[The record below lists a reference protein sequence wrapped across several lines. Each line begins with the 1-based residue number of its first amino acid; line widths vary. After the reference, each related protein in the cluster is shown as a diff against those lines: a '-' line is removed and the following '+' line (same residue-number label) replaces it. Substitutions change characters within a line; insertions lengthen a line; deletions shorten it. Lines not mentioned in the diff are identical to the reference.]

1 MEVGI
6 LFKIGAVGILVSV
19 LCQVLKHSGREE
31 QAFLASLAGLV
42 LVLFWILPYISA
54 LFEDIKKLFTIL
66 PSKAGSEANCRFA
79 MQGRGKNG
87 GDYMDMLRI
96 AALGTAGVLLGITV
110 KGAKPEF
117 ALLVTVG
124 AGLCILAGTVGK
136 MQYLLGMLAQMKS
149 YLPVDSSYLNT
160 LLKMLGITYV
170 GQFSAGICKDAGYS
184 SIAGQIELFA
194 RLAVLA
200 VSMPVLLALLETVHD
215 FL

>member
-1 MEVGI
+1 M
-6 LFKIGAVGILVSV
+6 
-19 LCQVLKHSGREE
+19 
-31 QAFLASLAGLV
+31 
-42 LVLFWILPYISA
+42 
-54 LFEDIKKLFTIL
+54 DI
-66 PSKAGSEANCRFA
+66 
-79 MQGRGKNG
+79 
-87 GDYMDMLRI
+87 LRI

-136 MQYLLGMLAQMKS
+136 MQYL
-149 YLPVDSSYLNT
+149 NT

-170 GQFSAGICKDAGYS
+170 WQFSAGICKDAGYS

>member
-1 MEVGI
+1 M
-6 LFKIGAVGILVSV
+6 
-19 LCQVLKHSGREE
+19 
-31 QAFLASLAGLV
+31 
-42 LVLFWILPYISA
+42 
-54 LFEDIKKLFTIL
+54 DI
-66 PSKAGSEANCRFA
+66 
-79 MQGRGKNG
+79 
-87 GDYMDMLRI
+87 LRI

-124 AGLCILAGTVGK
+124 K
-136 MQYLLGMLAQMKS
+136 MQYLLGMLTQMKS

>member
-1 MEVGI
+1 M
-6 LFKIGAVGILVSV
+6 
-19 LCQVLKHSGREE
+19 
-31 QAFLASLAGLV
+31 
-42 LVLFWILPYISA
+42 
-54 LFEDIKKLFTIL
+54 DI
-66 PSKAGSEANCRFA
+66 
-79 MQGRGKNG
+79 
-87 GDYMDMLRI
+87 LRI

-149 YLPVDSSYLNT
+149 YLPGGLIVSEYAAENAWDH
-160 LLKMLGITYV
+160 V
-170 GQFSAGICKDAGYS
+170 CGQFSAGICKDAGYS

>member
-1 MEVGI
+1 M
-6 LFKIGAVGILVSV
+6 
-19 LCQVLKHSGREE
+19 
-31 QAFLASLAGLV
+31 
-42 LVLFWILPYISA
+42 
-54 LFEDIKKLFTIL
+54 DI
-66 PSKAGSEANCRFA
+66 
-79 MQGRGKNG
+79 
-87 GDYMDMLRI
+87 LRI

-184 SIAGQIELFA
+184 SLSLIHI
-194 RLAVLA
+194 
-200 VSMPVLLALLETVHD
+200 
-215 FL
+215 

>member
-1 MEVGI
+1 M
-6 LFKIGAVGILVSV
+6 
-19 LCQVLKHSGREE
+19 
-31 QAFLASLAGLV
+31 
-42 LVLFWILPYISA
+42 
-54 LFEDIKKLFTIL
+54 DI
-66 PSKAGSEANCRFA
+66 
-79 MQGRGKNG
+79 
-87 GDYMDMLRI
+87 LRI

-184 SIAGQIELFA
+184 AVGTQVEMVGK
-194 RLAVLA
+194 LAILA
-200 VSMPVLLALLETVHD
+200 VSAPVLQALLETLQV
-215 FL
+215 FLS

>member
-1 MEVGI
+1 M
-6 LFKIGAVGILVSV
+6 
-19 LCQVLKHSGREE
+19 
-31 QAFLASLAGLV
+31 
-42 LVLFWILPYISA
+42 
-54 LFEDIKKLFTIL
+54 DI
-66 PSKAGSEANCRFA
+66 
-79 MQGRGKNG
+79 
-87 GDYMDMLRI
+87 LRI

-184 SIAGQIELFA
+184 AVGTQVEMVGK
-194 RLAVLA
+194 LAILA
-200 VSMPVLLALLETVHD
+200 VSAPVVLSLVESLKVFME
-215 FL
+215 

>member
-1 MEVGI
+1 M
-6 LFKIGAVGILVSV
+6 
-19 LCQVLKHSGREE
+19 
-31 QAFLASLAGLV
+31 
-42 LVLFWILPYISA
+42 
-54 LFEDIKKLFTIL
+54 DI
-66 PSKAGSEANCRFA
+66 
-79 MQGRGKNG
+79 
-87 GDYMDMLRI
+87 LRI

-170 GQFSAGICKDAGYS
+170 GQFSAGICKDAGYGAVGS
-184 SIAGQIELFA
+184 QIELFGKVSI
-194 RLAVLA
+194 LF
-200 VSMPVLLALLETVHD
+200 VSMPVLLALLQTETVTFPKSIIFPQKINLPLT
-215 FL
+215 FLCNVQNHNFLKHLCLS

>member
-1 MEVGI
+1 M
-6 LFKIGAVGILVSV
+6 
-19 LCQVLKHSGREE
+19 
-31 QAFLASLAGLV
+31 
-42 LVLFWILPYISA
+42 
-54 LFEDIKKLFTIL
+54 DI
-66 PSKAGSEANCRFA
+66 
-79 MQGRGKNG
+79 
-87 GDYMDMLRI
+87 LRI

-136 MQYLLGMLAQMKS
+136 MQYLLGMLAQS

>member
-54 LFEDIKKLFTIL
+54 LFEDIKQLFTIL
-66 PSKAGSEANCRFA
+66 RAGR
-79 MQGRGKNG
+79 KNG
-87 GDYMDMLRI
+87 GDHMDILRI

>member
-1 MEVGI
+1 M
-6 LFKIGAVGILVSV
+6 
-19 LCQVLKHSGREE
+19 
-31 QAFLASLAGLV
+31 
-42 LVLFWILPYISA
+42 
-54 LFEDIKKLFTIL
+54 DI
-66 PSKAGSEANCRFA
+66 
-79 MQGRGKNG
+79 
-87 GDYMDMLRI
+87 LRI

-170 GQFSAGICKDAGYS
+170 G
-184 SIAGQIELFA
+184 
-194 RLAVLA
+194 AVFRRDL
-200 VSMPVLLALLETVHD
+200 
-215 FL
+215 

>member
-1 MEVGI
+1 M
-6 LFKIGAVGILVSV
+6 
-19 LCQVLKHSGREE
+19 
-31 QAFLASLAGLV
+31 
-42 LVLFWILPYISA
+42 
-54 LFEDIKKLFTIL
+54 DI
-66 PSKAGSEANCRFA
+66 
-79 MQGRGKNG
+79 
-87 GDYMDMLRI
+87 LRI

-160 LLKMLGITYV
+160 LLKMLGDHV
-170 GQFSAGICKDAGYS
+170 CGAVFPPGICKDAGYS